1 MENINAVNVFSI
13 DEERLKF
20 RVIVAPNQVAGFN
33 EGIFD
38 VYFPPPTSFANSN
51 QYSHALIKLDTITC
65 EADGTIADPVWTNG
79 AGFLKM
85 ASIVVQADIG
95 SSQASTIRLNTPAEL
110 AAGGDAQIG
119 GFRQLVPIQVVNV
132 GTTGLGAAVVGP
144 VFTDEGAAWNG
155 MVGTEDGII
164 CANPFGQRVRVQLV
178 YPLTGTRV
186 YLTSSALGVAGNNIG
201 RYTMQ
206 FSITMVPNN

>member
-65 EADGTIADPVWTNG
+65 EADGTIADPEWG
-79 AGFLKM
+79 W
-85 ASIVVQADIG
+85 
-95 SSQASTIRLNTPAEL
+95 
-110 AAGGDAQIG
+110 
-119 GFRQLVPIQVVNV
+119 VP
-132 GTTGLGAAVVGP
+132 
-144 VFTDEGAAWNG
+144 
-155 MVGTEDGII
+155 
-164 CANPFGQRVRVQLV
+164 
-178 YPLTGTRV
+178 
-186 YLTSSALGVAGNNIG
+186 
-201 RYTMQ
+201 
-206 FSITMVPNN
+206 